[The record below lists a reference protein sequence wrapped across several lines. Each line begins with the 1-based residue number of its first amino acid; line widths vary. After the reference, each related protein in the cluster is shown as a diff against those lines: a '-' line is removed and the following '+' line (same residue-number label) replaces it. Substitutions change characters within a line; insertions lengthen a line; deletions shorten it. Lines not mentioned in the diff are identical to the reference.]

1 MSLRSPMNWLLT
13 DRRRWWVFSLA
24 VLLLGTAWAWRSR
37 VPAAVGG
44 GQLPSP
50 REGFPAPDFT
60 LAALDGT
67 PTTLSDLR
75 GQVVIVNV
83 WASWCGP
90 CRAEMPAL
98 EALYAENRDR
108 GLAVL
113 AVNST
118 VQDTVTDAQAFADS
132 LSLTLPI
139 VFDTDGT
146 VTRTYLVRGL
156 PSTFFID
163 RQGVIRS
170 VVFGGPLSRAT
181 MQATIDPLL
190 EAAP

>member
-1 MSLRSPMNWLLT
+1 MPWLLNN
-13 DRRRWWVFSLA
+13 RRRWWGFTLA
-24 VLLLGTAWAWRSR
+24 LLLLGGSWTWLTR
-37 VPAAVGG
+37 VPPAVAGA

-60 LAALDGT
+60 LATLEGAT
-67 PTTLSDLR
+67 ATLSDYR

-98 EALYAENRDR
+98 QAVYTANQAR
-108 GLAVL
+108 GLVVL

-118 VQDTVTDAQAFADS
+118 VQDTVVDAQAFAGN
-132 LSLTLPI
+132 LGLTFPVLL
-139 VFDTDGT
+139 DLDGA
-146 VTRTYLVRGL
+146 VTHLYLVRGL
-156 PSTFFID
+156 PSTFFVD
-163 RQGVIRS
+163 RQGVIRT
-170 VVFGGPLSRAT
+170 VVFGGPMS
-181 MQATIDPLL
+181 QATVQATAEALL